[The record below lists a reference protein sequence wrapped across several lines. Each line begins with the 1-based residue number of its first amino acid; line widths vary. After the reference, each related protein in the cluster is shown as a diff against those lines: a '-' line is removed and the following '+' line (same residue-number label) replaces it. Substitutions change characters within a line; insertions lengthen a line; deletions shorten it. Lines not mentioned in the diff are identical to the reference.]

1 MTRIISAL
9 VLVVFLALPVIFG
22 PTWVFFIAVLLI
34 LPLCIFEL
42 MRACLSQG
50 ARLLGWVV
58 FYGSFPFLWFTWR
71 GQLWAAYATLSM
83 LTLAIITLGLILF
96 ERRQASGREV
106 ALALSGL
113 MYPLVL
119 MSFWLNLRMGID
131 GRFWMIFGLVCTF
144 LSDIGA
150 YYVGKNFGRRRLAQR
165 LSPKKTWE
173 GFFGGCAAAV
183 LAGIIFSR
191 VYPLFDPLSGTYTL
205 WMIGLLSL
213 CVAVLDLI
221 GDLSASMFKREFN
234 IKDLGSLIPGHG
246 GMLDRM
252 DGIVPVGAAL
262 YIIIRVLT

>member
-1 MTRIISAL
+1 
-9 VLVVFLALPVIFG
+9 
-22 PTWVFFIAVLLI
+22 
-34 LPLCIFEL
+34 
-42 MRACLSQG
+42 MRACLSES

-58 FYGSFPFLWFTWR
+58 FYGSFPFLWFIWQ
-71 GQLWAAYATLSM
+71 GQPVVAYLTLSV
-83 LTLAIITLGLILF
+83 LALIIIVLGLVLF

-119 MSFWLNLRMGID
+119 MSFWVNLRMGID
-131 GRFWMIFGLVCTF
+131 GRFWMVFGLVCTF
-144 LSDIGA
+144 LSDSGA
-150 YYVGKNFGRRRLAQR
+150 YYVGKNFGSRKLAER

-183 LAGIIFSR
+183 IAGVLFFRI
-191 VYPLFDPLSGTYTL
+191 YPLFDPLSGAYAL
-205 WMIGLLSL
+205 WMIVLLGLS
-213 CVAVLDLI
+213 VAVLDLI
-221 GDLSASMFKREFN
+221 GDLTASMFKREFN

-262 YIIIRVLT
+262 YIIIQVLS

>member
-1 MTRIISAL
+1 MTRIVSAL
-9 VLVVFLALPVIFG
+9 VLAVVLALPVIFG
-22 PTWVFFIAVLLI
+22 PPWVFFIVVLLV
-34 LPLCIFEL
+34 LPWCIFEL
-42 MRACLSQG
+42 MRACLSES

-58 FYGSFPFLWFTWR
+58 FYGSFPFLWFIWQ
-71 GQLWAAYATLSM
+71 GKNQAAYLTLS
-83 LTLAIITLGLILF
+83 LLALAIIALGLVLF

-119 MSFWLNLRMGID
+119 MSFWVNLRMGID

-144 LSDIGA
+144 LADTGA
-150 YYVGKNFGRRRLAQR
+150 YYVGKNLGRRKLAEH

-173 GFFGGCAAAV
+173 GFLGGCAAATVAGV
-183 LAGIIFSR
+183 LFSR
-191 VYPLFDPLSGTYTL
+191 LYPLFDPLSGTYAL
-205 WMIGLLSL
+205 WMIVLLSL
-213 CVAVLDLI
+213 SVAFLDLI
-221 GDLSASMFKREFN
+221 GDLTASMFKREFN

-262 YIIIRVLT
+262 YIIIQVLA